1 MCRLLKIHAT
11 WSCQFWYIEDHC
23 NSQGTVCKDHE
34 YLHKGS
40 IHFFSSLVG
49 GSFRQFLWQAAKE
62 ISGPLLRLLIPCNN
76 SDRKG
81 RYIFRPGPMSFSE
94 ERLLQFF
101 GQVHWLKM
109 SSISNGIHVLY
120 IPVQLCT
127 YNVILITIWF
137 LKKEERNYEWFK
149 LWIQQILSLS
159 L

>member
-1 MCRLLKIHAT
+1 MQLWAELNKMCRLLKIHET
-11 WSCQFWYIEDHC
+11 WSCHFWYIEDHC

-62 ISGPLLRLLIPCNN
+62 IRGPLLRLLIPCNN
-76 SDRKG
+76 SDKKG

-101 GQVHWLKM
+101 GQVRQPYWFSKYFGQVHWLKICCQIQM
-109 SSISNGIHVLY
+109 EY
-120 IPVQLCT
+120 CT
-127 YNVILITIWF
+127 SMCSCVHTI
-137 LKKEERNYEWFK
+137 
-149 LWIQQILSLS
+149 
-159 L
+159 